1 MAQGR
6 IIQEIKNATDNGGK
20 ISQAMQNRLI
30 LAALVELY
38 DVNHNLASAL
48 EAHVKESGFEMEK
61 KLKEHECRIEK
72 LERHDLIEFFITHP
86 KLSVF
91 LISAILTLGIL
102 ARPLLASFG
111 IILPDMP

>member
-48 EAHVKESGFEMEK
+48 EAHVKESGVEMEK
-61 KLKEHECRIEK
+61 KLKEHEGRIDE
-72 LERHDLIEFFITHP
+72 LERHDLIRFFINHP
-86 KLSVF
+86 KFSLFIV
-91 LISAILTLGIL
+91 SAMIALGIF

>member
-61 KLKEHECRIEK
+61 KLKIH
-72 LERHDLIEFFITHP
+72 
-86 KLSVF
+86 
-91 LISAILTLGIL
+91 
-102 ARPLLASFG
+102 
-111 IILPDMP
+111 